1 MHLEFTAGPD
11 DDERRLDRF
20 LRKALPALPLSLLH
34 RLLRTGRVLVDGKR
48 GAAAERVRTGAVIVV
63 RGASGAE
70 TPGPDAARRD
80 AAPASASAF
89 ALSPLWESAD
99 LLALNKPA
107 GIAVHGPISLE
118 DLARSYLAGKRPPS
132 SSFRPGPLHRLD
144 RPTTGVIV
152 FSASLRGARF
162 FSRLL
167 QTRRI
172 GKKYLAI
179 AEGTMTEAEIW
190 EEILV
195 HEKERRKSRVAN
207 GPVPGTAEGGA
218 AGKSAVTRAFP
229 LVSGKGRTLLL
240 VETGTGRT
248 HQIRAQAAFHGRP
261 LVGDRKY
268 GGAFHA
274 EGLFLHA
281 AALEFP
287 DFTAEERALCPET
300 AALLAG
306 KTLAAPIP
314 AAFLAQ
320 CACFFGDYAIKT
332 CQIFSTSRIIKE
344 TGPL

>member
-1 MHLEFTAGPD
+1 MSIELAAGPD
-11 DDERRLDRF
+11 DDGRRLDRF
-20 LRKALPALPLSLLH
+20 LRKALPAFPLSLLH
-34 RLLRTGRVLVDGKR
+34 RLIRTGRVLVDGKR
-48 GAAAERVRTGAVIVV
+48 GAAAESVRSGVVIVV
-63 RGASGAE
+63 RGAEEKGAVR
-70 TPGPDAARRD
+70 PDAVREVR
-80 AAPASASAF
+80 APVF
-89 ALSPLWESAD
+89 DLSPLWESAD

-107 GIAVHGPISLE
+107 GIAVHGPASLE

-152 FSASLRGARF
+152 FSASLKGARF

-179 AEGTMTEAEIW
+179 VEGVMAEAEVW
-190 EEILV
+190 EENLI
-195 HEKERRKSRVAN
+195 HEKEPRKSRVSN
-207 GPVPGTAEGGA
+207 GPFPGTADGRRGE
-218 AGKSAVTRAFP
+218 KPAVTRAFP
-229 LVSGKGRTLLL
+229 LVSGADRTLLL

-261 LVGDRKY
+261 LMGDRKY
-268 GGAFHA
+268 GGIFHA

-287 DFTAEERALCPET
+287 DFTAEERFLCPEA

-306 KTLAAPIP
+306 KTLAAPVP
-314 AAFLAQ
+314 EAFLTQ
-320 CACFFGDYAIKT
+320 CGRFFRDYAIET
-332 CQIFSTSRIIKE
+332 CQFFPASRIIKDN
-344 TGPL
+344 GPL